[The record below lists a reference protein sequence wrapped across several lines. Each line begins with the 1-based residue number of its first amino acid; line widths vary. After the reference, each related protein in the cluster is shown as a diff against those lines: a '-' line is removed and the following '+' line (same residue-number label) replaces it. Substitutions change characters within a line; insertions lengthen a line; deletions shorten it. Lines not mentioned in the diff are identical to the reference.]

1 MTVNHGGRL
10 QPAYFKSY
18 LSLIMRSHECDLDCA
33 RRFAIERF
41 FKGKPDYYGAESRE
55 SFEKA
60 IESLK
65 KAR

>member
-18 LSLIMRSHECDLDCA
+18 LSLIMSSHECDLDCA
-33 RRFAIERF
+33 RQFTIESF
-41 FKGKPDYYGAESRE
+41 FKGDLNHYGEVSRN

-60 IESLK
+60 VESF
-65 KAR
+65 RGEN